1 MGRIGKKK
9 GINPLEGVVPA
20 PKRWKHGPKATQRI
34 KKEKAP
40 ATLPIPIRTETPEMV
55 NAFEYYYNM
64 GQDRTYTKVAAYMH
78 RSSST
83 IMKWSND
90 FGWWDRINQRGE
102 KTRQF
107 GLVKHGEGEVSTP
120 EELRKELKDMRSKVR
135 SALDEVFIEDRG
147 KLRLKVNVEEVKDIG
162 TLFRVYKDIVEM
174 DIRAQSIKQQST
186 EVQKLEALRNEIKAY
201 MVGTEQGERIKF
213 LRKMNEKLDQPPE
226 RGIEEAEVV
235 IPASLS
241 QFVDGDVIIDL
252 DTEGGDD

>member
-9 GINPLEGVVPA
+9 GINPLEGVIPA

-34 KKEKAP
+34 KGEKAP
-40 ATLPIPIRTETPEMV
+40 VALPPIRTETTEMV
-55 NAFEYYYNM
+55 NAFEYYYNL
-64 GQDRTYTKVAAYMH
+64 GQDRTFTKVAAYMH
-78 RSSST
+78 RNADT
-83 IMKWSND
+83 IRKWCDS
-90 FGWWDRINQRGE
+90 FGWWDRINARGE

-135 SALDEVFIEDRG
+135 SALDEIFVEQRG
-147 KLRLKVNVEEVKDIG
+147 KLVLAVPITEVKDIG

-186 EVQKLEALRNEIKAY
+186 EVQKLEALRNEFKAY
-201 MVGTEQGERIKF
+201 MAGTEQGERIAF
-213 LRKMNEKLDQPPE
+213 LHRLNSQVDKPE
-226 RGIEEAEVV
+226 MAVEEAEVV

-252 DTEGGDD
+252 DTEGGDE

>member
-9 GINPLEGVVPA
+9 GINPLEGVIPA
-20 PKRWKHGPKATQRI
+20 PKRWKHGPKATQ
-34 KKEKAP
+34 KVKGEKAP
-40 ATLPIPIRTETPEMV
+40 ATLPIPIRTETPEML
-55 NAFEYYYNM
+55 NAFEYYYNL

-78 RSSST
+78 RSNGT

-90 FGWWDRINQRGE
+90 FGWWDRINARGE

-135 SALDEVFIEDRG
+135 SALDEIFVEQRG
-147 KLRLKVNVEEVKDIG
+147 KLVLSVPITEVKDIG

-201 MVGTEQGERIKF
+201 MAGTEQGERITF
-213 LRKMNEKLDQPPE
+213 LRKMNEKLDQPE
-226 RGIEEAEVV
+226 REIVEAEVV

-241 QFVDGDVIIDL
+241 QFVDGEGMVDL
-252 DTEGGDD
+252 NEEGGDE